1 MRKAHGRGLSC
12 ASLREYGLPCLYGT
26 VIRHLSLLGDE
37 SFVATVGKGFDVATA
52 HFEQVATRELQA
64 KSRKDMRTA
73 VSEKVSGEGDDTG
86 GGGGDDQTE

>member
-1 MRKAHGRGLSC
+1 MIRDFIVGNENVRVNS
-12 ASLREYGLPCLYGT
+12 RE
-26 VIRHLSLLGDE
+26 VALLKE
-37 SFVATVGKGFDVATA
+37 

-73 VSEKVSGEGDDTG
+73 VSEKVSGEGGDT